1 MIFYKQQNIHKI
13 VCQMITNTALEQCPM
28 TKPTYEYLRSRAIT
42 AATAESVDVSVAIAA
57 AR

>member
-1 MIFYKQQNIHKI
+1 
-13 VCQMITNTALEQCPM
+13 MITNTALEQCPI